1 MPCKGSGRQ
10 VGEQQIGEQQVG
22 VQQVGEQVGEVS
34 TSVGNSVQQ
43 VGEHFCRQAPSLFG
57 SLKVSKP
64 QTKQPKP

>member
-34 TSVGNSVQQ
+34 TSVGRHHRYLVAYRFLNPK
-43 VGEHFCRQAPSLFG
+43 RNNLN
-57 SLKVSKP
+57 
-64 QTKQPKP
+64 PKPETTKPEP